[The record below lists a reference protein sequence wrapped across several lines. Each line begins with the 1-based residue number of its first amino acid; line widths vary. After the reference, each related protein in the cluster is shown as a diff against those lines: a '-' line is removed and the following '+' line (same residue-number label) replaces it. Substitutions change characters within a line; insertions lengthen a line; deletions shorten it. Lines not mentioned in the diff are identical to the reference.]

1 VAVRIYGFSDPADA
15 INTVEIKCMKIM
27 LWLALIPMTAPA
39 MDRLTALSNIETGN
53 NDAMVGRAGEISRY
67 QVLKAEWRSV
77 TSSTSYRDPEIAR
90 LVTLKLLEQRVDRF
104 KSRYN
109 RNPNDFEFYALW
121 NAPTQALTGR
131 ISRTVAERCQRFA
144 NLCSSDQRPAGYV
157 TTHASA
163 NATVNRSL

>member
-1 VAVRIYGFSDPADA
+1 
-15 INTVEIKCMKIM
+15 MKMI
-27 LWLALIPMTAPA
+27 WLLSLVPMAA
-39 MDRLTALSNIETGN
+39 CGMDRLSALSNIETGN
-53 NDAMVGRAGEISRY
+53 DDAVVGKAGEISRY

-109 RNPNDFEFYALW
+109 RNPSDFEFYALW

-131 ISRTVAERCQRFA
+131 ISRTVAERSQRFA
-144 NLCSSDQRPAGYV
+144 NLCGWNSGPVASLKAPARP
-157 TTHASA
+157 TI
-163 NATVNRSL
+163 